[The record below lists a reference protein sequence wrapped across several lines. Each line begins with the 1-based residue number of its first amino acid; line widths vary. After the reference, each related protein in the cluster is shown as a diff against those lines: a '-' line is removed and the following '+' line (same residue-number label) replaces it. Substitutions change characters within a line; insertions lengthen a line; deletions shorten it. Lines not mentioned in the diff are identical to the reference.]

1 MSSRESGISLVKKS
15 YKTTIESLKD
25 HPSIF
30 FPFIIFA
37 IFEFLAL
44 MLIYLAP
51 RMPLKIIFGPPIRT
65 FWGEIFLHYPANFLL
80 IPKLTNLARMG
91 LSILLGSV
99 LTGMAVTLI
108 YDIYTKKKVSL
119 DTAFLTAVKKYLS
132 LFTVVFLLTAL
143 FYFIEKFLTISLIKY
158 FRAGHIKLLFLNKGL
173 WLGPILI
180 CLNSLMAI
188 IIQAA
193 FIYAIPILMI
203 EKEKT
208 FKAIIRSFVLFK
220 KLAVPTIILVGLPML
235 FYIPILV
242 LSYNSA
248 FLIDKI
254 FPEFVILVS
263 FLGIL
268 ISSLV
273 IDILVTVSTTNLYL
287 INKGNQ

>member
-1 MSSRESGISLVKKS
+1 
-15 YKTTIESLKD
+15 
-25 HPSIF
+25 
-30 FPFIIFA
+30 
-37 IFEFLAL
+37 